1 MNPHAHW
8 FSLNTILCYSCFFTF
23 FCNFILLW
31 AHLLWGN
38 DVHFNFFYGCWR
50 STWWSLQLGMLI
62 WQQLVLYSYCL
73 ITSAA
78 TAKIVYCQLF
88 LMLLWSDLTTFFYR
102 LCSYTCVSFKLN
114 QKLSVDSLSFLLF
127 VVQNLL
133 FFLLLKRTRWWIL
146 YCHDCCMIPFITYS
160 YWLIVLL
167 ELYFRLGVLLIS
179 GFHFHFGI

>member
-23 FCNFILLW
+23 FCNFNLLW

-127 VVQNLL
+127 VVQIFFFSYYSRERDDEYYTVMIVVWYHSSRIRTGWS
-133 FFLLLKRTRWWIL
+133 FFLNYI
-146 YCHDCCMIPFITYS
+146 F
-160 YWLIVLL
+160 VL
-167 ELYFRLGVLLIS
+167 EFLLIS
-179 GFHFHFGI
+179 GFHFYFGI